1 MNESPEVPAQEQPKK
16 SHPTMQNKP
25 QFTYCLVY
33 LTHNSDSLLVYV
45 VIFYVAYSLANN
57 LFPQHLL

>member
-45 VIFYVAYSLANN
+45 VIFYVAYGSC
-57 LFPQHLL
+57 